1 MFSERDLVP
10 TVDASK
16 DILKEINEMSDN
28 FLRNLRSVDTRTEQ
42 ETIED

>member
-1 MFSERDLVP
+1 MFSERDSVP

-16 DILKEINEMSDN
+16 DILKEINEMSNN

-42 ETIED
+42 ETIDD